1 MSSENFDE
9 EGLLK
14 DIRASELAGAIT
26 TLTWNWDSYPDASN
40 EAHKLLDQ
48 VRHLFLEISEYDQ
61 RMGSKLTKYQRNQI
75 INSVEDLK
83 KQIPFLKRKIEATIA
98 VEEKSDNEDLR

>member
-14 DIRASELAGAIT
+14 DIRASELAGAVT
-26 TLTWNWDSYPDASN
+26 TLVWNWDSYPEAADD
-40 EAHKLLDQ
+40 AHKLMDQ

-75 INSVEDLK
+75 IDSVEDLK
-83 KQIPFLKRKIEATIA
+83 KLIPFLKRKIEATIA
-98 VEEKSDNEDLR
+98 VEEKFDNEDLR